1 MNLKQRMIQS
11 VALAIG
17 LMVMSIVA
25 AVPETSVATSGEV
38 ASLQGVEV
46 ATGRTAGVILALNL
60 IEEESLES
68 YTLIGVEQIRGNMVT
83 ASVEENTDVSI
94 DTYLGVEEVKV
105 VLEETEVVAEPAAV
119 AEVAVELVAEPATE
133 VVIEL
138 VSVPETEAATELLI
152 ESEIEAATELV
163 VESETEIAAEVV
175 VEPVLSEE
183 EMVWQNRVMADV
195 KKQMNVRA
203 EASGEAELVGRF
215 RKGDVAEV
223 IEKGEEWTKIRSGNV
238 EGYVKNSYC
247 VYGLDALA
255 YAKENV
261 DTRATVTVNGLRV
274 RSEASTESGSIIA
287 SVSKGAT
294 LIVDTEAE
302 VPEGWVAV
310 GYTGKTRY
318 VSSEYVEVQ
327 FATTEAITIAEE
339 KEIERKKAEEE
350 AKRKAAQTT
359 EITVVQRDAYG
370 ASTDEILLLAALIQC
385 EAGGESYEGK
395 LAVGAVVMNR
405 VRSSHYPNTIGD
417 VIYSPGQ
424 FTPAANG
431 KVASVLENGPKDSCI
446 QAAQEAVNGVDN
458 TNGAKSFRNK
468 KSGHAGLVI
477 GGHVFF

>member
-11 VALAIG
+11 AALVMG
-17 LMVMSIVA
+17 VVGMSIVA
-25 AVPETSVATSGEV
+25 AVPGASGEEV
-38 ASLQGVEV
+38 SLQQME
-46 ATGRTAGVILALNL
+46 ATTGRTAGVVLALNNL
-60 IEEESLES
+60 EEKSIETF
-68 YTLIGVEQIRGNMVT
+68 TLIGVEQLRANMVT
-83 ASVEENTDVSI
+83 ASEVSVEETVDVSI
-94 DTYLGVEEVKV
+94 EAVFNIEEAKEA
-105 VLEETEVVAEPAAV
+105 LAEAEVVT
-119 AEVAVELVAEPATE
+119 ATE
-133 VVIEL
+133 VV
-138 VSVPETEAATELLI
+138 VETEVAT
-152 ESEIEAATELV
+152 ESEIETETETEMATEV
-163 VESETEIAAEVV
+163 I
-175 VEPVLSEE
+175 VEPALSEE
-183 EMVWQNRVMADV
+183 EMLWQNRVMADV

-203 EASGEAELVGRF
+203 EASGDAELVGRF

-223 IEKGEEWTKIRSGNV
+223 VEVGEEWTKIRSGNV

-247 VYGLDALA
+247 VYGLEALA

-274 RSEASTESGSIIA
+274 RSEASTESGSIVA

-318 VSSEYVEVQ
+318 VSSEYVDVH

-339 KEIERKKAEEE
+339 KEIARKKAEEE

-359 EITVVQRDAYG
+359 EITVVQREAYDA
-370 ASTDEILLLAALIQC
+370 SEDEIMLLAALIQC
-385 EAGGESYEGK
+385 EAGSESYEGK

-405 VRSSHYPNTIGD
+405 VRSSRYPNSISE

-424 FTPAANG
+424 FTPAGNG
-431 KVASVLENGPKDSCI
+431 KVASVLERGPKDSCI

-458 TNGAKSFRNK
+458 TNGAKSFRQK
-468 KSGHAGLVI
+468 KTGRAGLVI